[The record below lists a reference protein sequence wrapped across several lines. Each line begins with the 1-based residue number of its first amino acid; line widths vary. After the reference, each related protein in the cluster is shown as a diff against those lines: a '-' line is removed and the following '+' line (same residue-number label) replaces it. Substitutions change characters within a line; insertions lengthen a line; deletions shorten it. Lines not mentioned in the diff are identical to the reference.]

1 MSEEK
6 QETTTADQNALRT
19 FEYDRVKTLFDYTK
33 FHIGLYLTIG
43 TLLVGVVGTKAPIA
57 FRHWLLWLAVFFIGL
72 AGFAGGMIASTLPYC
87 KSLSTFETLP
97 SDPATES
104 GCPESHGLPS
114 SIGAFGLALSSVF
127 YRCCLGRPRP
137 PASPPSRA

>member
-1 MSEEK
+1 MSEEM

-87 KSLSTFETLP
+87 KSLATFETLP
-97 SDPATES
+97 IGPGDRKWLPGKSWATFEHRCFWIGIILGILS
-104 GCPESHGLPS
+104 VLFGPS
-114 SIGAFGLALSSVF
+114 SPPCFSS
-127 YRCCLGRPRP
+127 
-137 PASPPSRA
+137 